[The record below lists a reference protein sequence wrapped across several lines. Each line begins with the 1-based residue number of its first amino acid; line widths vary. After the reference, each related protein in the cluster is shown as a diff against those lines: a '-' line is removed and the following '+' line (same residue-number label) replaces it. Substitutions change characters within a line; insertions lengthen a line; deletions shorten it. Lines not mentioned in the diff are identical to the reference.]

1 MSGSLRGQLQFFHST
16 RARPCPYLPGRFERS
31 IAAELDGPRAQ
42 DLYDAACGAGFRRS
56 HGFIYRP
63 ACPNCDACVPV
74 RVVTRDFVARRTLLR
89 SQRANADLIG
99 TERPALATKEQY
111 TLFMQYQRARHAS
124 ETLDSGM
131 DRMSFADYTAM
142 VEESPIDTRVIEH
155 RLPDGTLIAAML
167 CDRVGDGFSAVYSF
181 FKPDL
186 DARSLGTFMILD
198 LIARARRE
206 GLPHV
211 YLGYWIAGT
220 PKMAYKVRFRPIQA
234 LGPDGWRLLPDH
246 P

>member
-31 IAAELDGPRAQ
+31 IAAELDGPQAQ

-74 RVVTRDFVARRTLLR
+74 RVVARDFVARRTLLR
-89 SQRANADLIG
+89 IQRTNADLIG

-111 TLFMQYQRARHAS
+111 TLFMAYQRARHAS

-131 DRMSFADYTAM
+131 DRMTFADYTAM

-155 RLPDGTLIAAML
+155 RLPDGSLIAGML
-167 CDRVGDGFSAVYSF
+167 CDRIADGFSAVYSF
-181 FKPDL
+181 FKPDA
-186 DARSLGTFMILD
+186 DARSLGTFMVLD
-198 LIARARRE
+198 LITRAQRE
-206 GLPHV
+206 GLSHV

-234 LGPDGWRLLPDH
+234 LGPDGWRLLPDR